1 MNYITESAIAAV
13 NKSISAFCKF
23 ISANDAG
30 ATGAHQSGFYIP
42 KSCWSLMFDKQGI
55 KGENSEHFITIKWQ
69 NDFETDS
76 RFIYYGTGTRN
87 EYRLTR
93 FGKGFP
99 FLEES
104 NVGDLIILCRVDIHY
119 YEGYILSTDDDIE
132 DFFTAFNL
140 SSDQTNKLIEK
151 TSLYSPEDA
160 LKALFDNFI
169 KEISVFPATNVM
181 AAFARET
188 YIRTFGIKNSAILN
202 NPDNILLKWIESEYE
217 LFKASEIKLYGE
229 HITKPFSSV
238 EDLIVFSNTIL
249 NRRKSR
255 AGKSLE
261 HHLSEIFITSGLHF
275 EQQIITEDAKKPD
288 FIFPGGFEYHNPHFP
303 TNNLTFLGAKT
314 TCKDRWR
321 QILNEADRIP
331 VKHLFTL
338 QQGISKNQLAEMY
351 SNNVCLVVPQPY
363 LDSFDK
369 SFRDKILTLK
379 QFVSVVSFKQKSV
392 YLSTSK

>member
-1 MNYITESAIAAV
+1 MSPITESAIAAV
-13 NKSISAFCKF
+13 NNSISAFCKF

-42 KSCWSLMFDKQGI
+42 KSCWSLMFDKQGV
-55 KGENSEHFITIKWQ
+55 KGENCEHFITIKWQ
-69 NDFETDS
+69 DDFETDS

-99 FLEES
+99 FLEEA

-119 YEGYILSTDDDIE
+119 YEGYVLSTDDDIE

-151 TSLYSPEDA
+151 NSLYSPEEA
-160 LKALFDNFI
+160 LKTLFDNFI
-169 KEISVFPATNVM
+169 KSISIFPATEIM

-188 YIRTFGIKNSAILN
+188 YIKAFSVKDSTILS
-202 NPDNILLKWIESEYE
+202 NPDNILLKWIASEYE
-217 LFKASEIKLYGE
+217 LFKAFEIKLYGE
-229 HITKPFSSV
+229 RINKPFSSV
-238 EDLIVFSNTIL
+238 EELIVFSNKIL

-261 HHLSEIFITSGLHF
+261 HHLSEIFLKSGLQF
-275 EQQIITEDAKKPD
+275 DQQVITEDSKKPD
-288 FIFPGGFEYHNPHFP
+288 FIFPGSYEYHNPNFP
-303 TNNLTFLGAKT
+303 ADNLIFLGAKT

-321 QILNEADRIP
+321 QILNEADRIA

-351 SNNVCLVVPQPY
+351 KNDVCLVVPQQY
-363 LDSFDK
+363 LDSFDR
-369 SFRDKILTLK
+369 SFREKILTLK
-379 QFVSVVSFKQKSV
+379 QFVSLVSYKQK
-392 YLSTSK
+392 